1 MANLK
6 KILGNQSHWT
16 LNKELVKKIGI
27 AETLVLQHLIDLQ
40 ENVFEGE
47 FYQQIGRIADELTIG
62 EWKVKECL
70 KTLKEYGLIDIVKK
84 GMPAKNYYKVYGKAV
99 LEMIS
104 KELPQVSRKSTDL
117 LEEHQLEENQP
128 TSEVE
133 SNSQVSRLST
143 DQEKKQEQE
152 LNKKETRT
160 ATVIQN
166 KKITEEIFDNTFAE
180 ILNK

>member
-6 KILGNQSHWT
+6 KIIGNQAHWT

-27 AETLVLQHLIDLQ
+27 TETLVLQHLIDLQ
-40 ENVFEGE
+40 ENIFEGE

-70 KTLKEYGLIDIVKK
+70 KSLKEYKLIDIVKK

-104 KELPQVSRKSTDL
+104 KELPQVGRKSTDL
-117 LEEHQLEENQP
+117 LEEAQLDENHP
-128 TSEVE
+128 TSEME
-133 SNSQVSRLST
+133 INSQVDRLST
-143 DQEKKQEQE
+143 DKEKKQEKE
-152 LNKKETRT
+152 IIKKETR
-160 ATVIQN
+160 ASVLQN
-166 KKITEEIFDNTFAE
+166 RAVTDEVFTETFKDL
-180 ILNK
+180 I

>member
-6 KILGNQSHWT
+6 KVIGNQAHWT

-40 ENVFEGE
+40 ANIFEGE
-47 FYQQIGRIADELTIG
+47 FYQQIDRISEELTLG

-70 KTLKEYGLIDIVKK
+70 KTLKELGCIEIVKK
-84 GMPAKNYYKVYGKAV
+84 GMPAKNYYKVIGKRI
-99 LEMIS
+99 LDIINS
-104 KELPQVSRKSTDL
+104 ELPQVSRKSTDL
-117 LEEHQLEENQP
+117 LEEAQLDENQL

-133 SNSQVSRLST
+133 ITQQVGWKST
-143 DQEKKQEQE
+143 DQEKKQEKE
-152 LNKKETRT
+152 LNKKETR

-166 KKITEEIFDNTFAE
+166 RAVTVEVFTETFKDL
-180 ILNK
+180 I